1 MKKKIVIIASVAVI
15 VIAGVFAAV
24 YFGLNAECRHDY
36 ERVVTKQATC
46 LEAGTE
52 QIVCAK
58 CGDVKDEFSVSAL
71 GHDLSEPTRIEPTH
85 ETDGSISEVKCLRCG
100 EVVEPAVALNRLR
113 YVIVCLSLKSAGMLN
128 GVIDMQLG
136 YSLSSNAAVVV
147 GGTGEDKYLSDIA
160 DVDEQKRNCGYFVF
174 EASAGETVEVI
185 LDIDIE
191 CDIEWY
197 LGDLLLS
204 KRPDAKFVVAE
215 TDSVYF
221 AQIYSLEK
229 LHTVEV
235 SSNVEGYAPRVNVV
249 AGGGYNGGYYERTKL
264 QLAADDIDGYTFYC
278 WAKDG
283 EALSRSQTIEIDGVK
298 KNEKF
303 TALYNKLSK
312 LSVACG
318 AGNGTVYVSTE
329 DNATNG
335 ETEIEQAI
343 EGRRYCL
350 YALAADGYEFAGWYD
365 GDEYIGNDLPQ
376 EYLMP
381 NTDKTLTAKFVKKSE
396 NKA

>member
-85 ETDGSISEVKCLRCG
+85 ETDGSISEIKCLRCG
-100 EVVEPAVALNRLR
+100 EVVESAVVLNRLR
-113 YVIVCLSLKSAGMLN
+113 YVVVCLSLKSAGMLN
-128 GVIDMQLG
+128 GIIDMQLG
-136 YSLSSNAAVVV
+136 YSLSGNASTVI
-147 GGTGEDKYLSDIA
+147 GGAGGDKYFAEIA
-160 DVDEQKRNCGYFVF
+160 NVDEEKHNCGYFVF
-174 EASAGETVEVI
+174 EASVGETVEVV
-185 LDIDIE
+185 LDVDID
-191 CDIEWY
+191 CDVEWY
-197 LGDLLLS
+197 FGDLLLN
-204 KRPDAKFVVAE
+204 KQPNAKFVVVE

-249 AGGGYNGGYYERTKL
+249 AGGGYNGGYYEGTKL

-343 EGRRYCL
+343 EGRTYYL
-350 YALAADGYEFAGWYD
+350 FAKADEGYEFAGWYD
-365 GDEYIGNDLPQ
+365 GNEYIGNELPQ

-381 NTDKTLTAKFVKKSE
+381 KTAKTLTAKFIKKT
-396 NKA
+396 

>member
-36 ERVVTKQATC
+36 ERVLTKQATC

-71 GHDLSEPTRIEPTH
+71 GHDLSETTRIEPTH
-85 ETDGSISEVKCLRCG
+85 ETDGGISEIKCLRCG

-113 YVIVCLSLKSAGMLN
+113 YVVVCLSLKSAGMLN

-147 GGTGEDKYLSDIA
+147 GGAGEDKYLSDIA
-160 DVDEQKRNCGYFVF
+160 DVDEQKRNCDYFVF
-174 EASAGETVEVI
+174 EASVGETVEVI
-185 LDIDIE
+185 LDIDIK
-191 CDIEWY
+191 CDVEWY

-204 KRPDAKFVVAE
+204 KRSDAKFVVAE

-235 SSNVEGYAPRVNVV
+235 SSNVEGGAPRVNVV
-249 AGGGYNGGYYERTKL
+249 AGGGYNGGYYEGAKL
-264 QLAADDIDGYTFYC
+264 QLTADDIDGYTFYC
-278 WAKDG
+278 WLSNG
-283 EALSRSQTIEIDGVK
+283 EAVSSSQTFLIDGIK
-298 KNEKF
+298 QNQNL
-303 TALYNKLSK
+303 TAIYKKLSK
-312 LSVACG
+312 LSVVCG
-318 AGNGTVYVSTE
+318 YGGSAYISDE
-329 DNATNG
+329 QDASDG
-335 ETEIEQAI
+335 ETEIAQAV
-343 EGRRYCL
+343 EDRTYYL
-350 YALAADGYEFAGWYD
+350 FAKADEGYEFAGWYD
-365 GDEYIGNDLPQ
+365 GNEYIGNELPQ
-376 EYLMP
+376 EYLMSK
-381 NTDKTLTAKFVKKSE
+381 TAKTLTAKFIKKS
-396 NKA
+396 